1 MYARGVSRDINPAAR
16 HTSASWEGVV
26 SLASVL
32 TQVRPAYGGTSWDEA
47 LAYLDSEPA
56 ESAVVAALCASLLE
70 SGAELF
76 ESPIRVFRADPD
88 DRPEDGVADFTP
100 NSDGGVWALGN
111 GMHRVAAAVRMGLT
125 TIRCTTVEPGTAD
138 TADEEYAD
146 VVFRVPEFAHGPDA
160 SLDALDWVCG
170 WLRSFPLSDGT
181 WVECDSFGW
190 HGEAMTGL
198 WSCPSSLVDVLVDA
212 LRSRFVEHAP
222 ADMVEVGGELV
233 VVSVRTVTGAELD
246 AEFEAEFPSETL
258 PA

>member
-100 NSDGGVWALGN
+100 NSDGGGV
-111 GMHRVAAAVRMGLT
+111 
-125 TIRCTTVEPGTAD
+125 GTR
-138 TADEEYAD
+138 E
-146 VVFRVPEFAHGPDA
+146 RDA
-160 SLDALDWVCG
+160 SSGCCRA
-170 WLRSFPLSDGT
+170 DG
-181 WVECDSFGW
+181 
-190 HGEAMTGL
+190 
-198 WSCPSSLVDVLVDA
+198 VDDDPVHD
-212 LRSRFVEHAP
+212 
-222 ADMVEVGGELV
+222 GGT
-233 VVSVRTVTGAELD
+233 RHC
-246 AEFEAEFPSETL
+246 
-258 PA
+258 